1 MSPTVYKESNSTL
14 PGRSVCWLLK
24 YRVSKIFLVD
34 LAIDELKMEEFGVCV
49 VGATLQ
55 FIDLSLFR

>member
-1 MSPTVYKESNSTL
+1 
-14 PGRSVCWLLK
+14 LK
-24 YRVSKIFLVD
+24 CGLGEEDSVD

-55 FIDLSLFR
+55 FIGLSLFR